1 MNVAVNTY
9 YEDNDN
15 DYGDSYFIII
25 MATLFFLTLL
35 CGRACACH
43 YICAEVRDSLQELV
57 SSFHH
62 VHPGSRTR
70 FIRLGRKCLY
80 SSAILPVNDPCL
92 FLDANCVPGSTR
104 CLLCDLS

>member
-9 YEDNDN
+9 YEENDN

-35 CGRACACH
+35 CGRAYAH
-43 YICAEVRDSLQELV
+43 HNIHIELRDNLQKLV

-62 VHPGSRTR
+62 V
-70 FIRLGRKCLY
+70 
-80 SSAILPVNDPCL
+80 DPE
-92 FLDANCVPGSTR
+92 S
-104 CLLCDLS
+104 